1 MNLCGIWTTEQ
12 GTQAHWDVTYLLSEG
27 GVKRRKHLGG
37 NVIGPDDPETRD
49 AYQSVA
55 TGGEPED

>member
-1 MNLCGIWTTEQ
+1 MNLCGIWTAEQ

-27 GVKRRKHLGG
+27 GMKRRKHLGE

-55 TGGEPED
+55 TGW